1 MMVTSRNGMRML
13 KMSQMS
19 TILTYDVGGNF
30 SMTLMKIVVNT
41 SIVVTFTVKAA
52 SKKKGLKKVVQ

>member
-1 MMVTSRNGMRML
+1 
-13 KMSQMS
+13 MSQMS